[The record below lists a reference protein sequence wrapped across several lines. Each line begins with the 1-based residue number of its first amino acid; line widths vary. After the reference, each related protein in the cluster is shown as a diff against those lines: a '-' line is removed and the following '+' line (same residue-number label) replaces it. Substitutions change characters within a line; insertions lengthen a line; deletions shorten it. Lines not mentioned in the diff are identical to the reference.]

1 MSEHKG
7 GLLWGDT
14 IFRRRNV
21 SYPFAKLIV
30 EDEHIILKIP
40 TTELRLSRDE
50 IIGFLIKNRIFYK
63 GIVFQHVN
71 NDVPKTITFW
81 TFQPAAV
88 LSELN
93 SFMGG

>member
-1 MSEHKG
+1 MSEYKG

-21 SYPFAKLIV
+21 SYPFARLIV
-30 EDEHIILKIP
+30 EDGYIILKTP

-50 IIGFLIKNRIFYK
+50 IIGFLIKNRMFYK
-63 GIVFQHVN
+63 GIVFRHSN
-71 NDVPKTITFW
+71 SDAPKTITFW

-88 LSELN
+88 LSALN
-93 SFMGG
+93 LFMGG